1 MNYNYRSNT
10 QLLCWLRQ
18 CPFVHFHLFLL
29 LLVHPVELV
38 LHGLL
43 PHLALNQHLVGRHP
57 DQVPGLPVPGPGD
70 PEEVVIHVDKVKGE
84 QPEEES
90 TDPAG
95 ELEELQGHGVVVV
108 VLHLHLGKGHVDD
121 GFEGELA
128 GVGPAATEEEEGAED
143 SEDNTEE
150 DVEEVEPHVD
160 GEEAAVLANLVA
172 SLLSLC
178 LGGDVHLVGQLVLV
192 LLVAADGLE
201 LGVVV
206 VVDRFSR
213 SCQGRL
219 SLDMARLDLWMVA
232 EAMKELSGIYLLH
245 GICR

>member
-1 MNYNYRSNT
+1 MSFCT
-10 QLLCWLRQ
+10 
-18 CPFVHFHLFLL
+18 F
-29 LLVHPVELV
+29 
-38 LHGLL
+38 
-43 PHLALNQHLVGRHP
+43 
-57 DQVPGLPVPGPGD
+57 
-70 PEEVVIHVDKVKGE
+70 
-84 QPEEES
+84 S
-90 TDPAG
+90 S
-95 ELEELQGHGVVVV
+95 
-108 VLHLHLGKGHVDD
+108 LHLHLVKGHVDD
-121 GFEGELA
+121 GFERELA
-128 GVGPAATEEEEGAED
+128 GVGPAATEEEGAED

-245 GICR
+245 LLHL